1 MMYGEKSK
9 KEKEEGREKKRSDKC
24 FYAERIKPPASFQ
37 QMKEKKHCRCINF
50 DIYMST

>member
-24 FYAERIKPPASFQ
+24 FYAER
-37 QMKEKKHCRCINF
+37 E
-50 DIYMST
+50 